1 MPKKIL
7 TLAWS
12 LWRRYTRHD
21 VSHQSAALAYFLL
34 FSLFPILILVSIC
47 IQNLDVD
54 LSGLLSTLSHIL
66 PESVLI
72 LIEYYIDYASE
83 HIGRS
88 LLYFSL
94 IFSIWFPMRATDCLM
109 HAVRLAYSLSEPQ
122 RPFIHRL
129 KVLLYTVLLLLSLS
143 LTALVAA
150 LSRGVL
156 AALTELLGLPGEFA
170 RIWGILRFAALG
182 LIVFG
187 ALTALYAIAQ
197 DRRVFLAEILPGA
210 ALSTLAWITLS
221 AVYSFYTDF
230 FANYDL
236 VYGALSAVA
245 VVLIWLYLSAIAL
258 IMGAEFN
265 AALAWKRRR
274 KAASSLGLPAGR
286 FEANGSKTHCSRS
299 FRNCNGPG

>member
-1 MPKKIL
+1 MKS
-7 TLAWS
+7 S
-12 LWRRYTRHD
+12 LIHLVCRLSRRYARHD
-21 VSHQSAALAYFLL
+21 VSHQAAALAYFLL
-34 FSLFPILILVSIC
+34 FSLFPILILVSRLIGT
-47 IQNLDVD
+47 LD
-54 LSGLLSTLSHIL
+54 LSGLLATLRHIL
-66 PESVLI
+66 PERVVL
-72 LIEYYIDYASE
+72 LMEHYLFYAAG
-83 HIGRS
+83 HTGRS
-88 LLYFSL
+88 LLWFSAV
-94 IFSIWFPMRATDCLM
+94 FSVWFPMRATDCLV
-109 HAVRLAYSLSEPQ
+109 HAVRRAYSLSEPP
-122 RPFIHRL
+122 RPFIHRV

-150 LSRGVL
+150 LSRGVV
-156 AALTELLGLPGEFA
+156 AALTEHLGLPGEFA
-170 RIWGILRFAALG
+170 RIWGFLRFAALG

-187 ALTALYAIAQ
+187 ALTVLYAIAQ
-197 DRRVFLAEILPGA
+197 DRRVFLNEILPGA

-274 KAASSLGLPAGR
+274 KDRPQKGDTP
-286 FEANGSKTHCSRS
+286 
-299 FRNCNGPG
+299 